1 MTLGRYISENI
12 FSLTEAISKTT
23 DEKTLKELIKKR
35 DNLLKLKGVKN

>member
-12 FSLTEAISKTT
+12 FSLTEVISKTT
-23 DEKTLKELIKKR
+23 DEKTLKELTKKR